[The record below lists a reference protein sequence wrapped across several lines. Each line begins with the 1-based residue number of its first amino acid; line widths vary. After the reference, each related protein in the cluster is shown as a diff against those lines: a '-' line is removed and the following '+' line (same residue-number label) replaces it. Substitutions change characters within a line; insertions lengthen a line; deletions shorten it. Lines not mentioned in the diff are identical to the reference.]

1 LKYRI
6 PWVPVSCGNIFVPN
20 DFAQGNL
27 FLILVPHVKQDFSD
41 RCSTNRTADGP
52 WKFGGCPISN
62 TTDIEY
68 MLAGEHG
75 YLIIERLVTY
85 WAVLWSQAVIA
96 LMCCH
101 CRTSLDLP
109 FTVHLF
115 VSFWNG
121 LQTDVSDASDASDL
135 RYELVQIDDLVIGT

>member
-1 LKYRI
+1 MVRGNLVAAQYRI
-6 PWVPVSCGNIFVPN
+6 
-20 DFAQGNL
+20 Q
-27 FLILVPHVKQDFSD
+27 
-41 RCSTNRTADGP
+41 R
-52 WKFGGCPISN
+52 ISN
-62 TTDIEY
+62 ICLQGSTATSSSKGSWHI
-68 MLAGEHG
+68 G
-75 YLIIERLVTY
+75 
-85 WAVLWSQAVIA
+85 AVLWSQAVIA